1 MSVNDI
7 ATLLFLSWHILMR
20 MRAPKEEGS
29 CDPIAPLELPHS
41 LHAFRRVP
49 QADELNEVTT
59 FLLHTSYYVDQH
71 TFYAFPSLTLKI
83 IPEANLELCYKTLN
97 TNKNGEYV
105 LLIIL
110 SYFSGGMPYFP
121 RGILEL
127 LQHW

>member
-1 MSVNDI
+1 
-7 ATLLFLSWHILMR
+7 MR